1 MAPQPQVFTNAVKA
15 TALANAQ
22 AALPGTWVLRENWDG
37 FGVSVTGSTGSG
49 ETYTTGGPSASP
61 GERWVLGGNAGRI
74 DLILL
79 SNGNWQALL
88 FPGS

>member
-15 TALANAQ
+15 TALSNAQ
-22 AALPGTWVLRENWDG
+22 AALAGTWVQRENWDG
-37 FGVSVTGSTGSG
+37 VGLGVTASTGSG
-49 ETYTTGGPSASP
+49 ETAAAGGGCP
-61 GERWVLGGNAGRI
+61 GERWIAAGNAGRI

>member
-22 AALPGTWVLRENWDG
+22 AALPGTWVLATNWDG
-37 FGVSVTGSTGSG
+37 VGSGTTASTGSG
-49 ETYTTGGPSASP
+49 GTYAPSSGQP
-61 GERWVLGGNAGRI
+61 GERWIASGSAGRI

-79 SNGNWQALL
+79 SNGTWQALL

>member
-37 FGVSVTGSTGSG
+37 VGIGVTSSTGSG
-49 ETYTTGGPSASP
+49 STYAFGGACP
-61 GERWVLGGNAGRI
+61 GERWILSGNAGRI

-79 SNGNWQALL
+79 SSGTWQALL
-88 FPGS
+88 FPGV